1 MGSEINYQPDR
12 PNAVQAEIEGL
23 KDLIR
28 KHDHLYYVMDSPEI
42 SDREY
47 DILFR
52 KLAQLENEYPEFVTP
67 DSPTVRVGGKALD
80 KFDQTSH
87 AIPMLSLS
95 NIFEEKEL
103 IDFDARTRKLLGTIE
118 VVPYLVE
125 PKLDGVAIELV
136 YQNALLVSAGTRGD
150 GSTGE
155 DVTANVKTIKSIPL
169 SLRALGPL
177 SGASLLD
184 IRGEVFMTRSD
195 FDSLNRERDE
205 TGQASFAN
213 PRNAAAGSLR
223 QLDPAI
229 TVQRRLR
236 FLAHGIGRIEGASV
250 KTQIELLHALFD
262 LGVPA
267 NLEHTMLCHGVQ
279 AVLNHYKT
287 LNEVRDKLQFEI
299 DGAVIKVNPLD
310 WQSELGT
317 KSRSPRWAVAYK
329 FEPMQAETKVVRIEV
344 GVGRTG
350 VLTPVAIMEPVNV
363 GGVRVSRA
371 TLHNQ
376 DEIDRKDI
384 REGDIVVI
392 QRAGDVIPE
401 VVRVK
406 SEFRDTHS
414 LPYTIPDQCPV
425 CGSDAVR
432 LEGQAAKRCVN
443 SSCPARLKETIKHF
457 ASRDAM
463 DIEGLGEKL
472 VERLVDERLV
482 KDPADIFY
490 LDVDTLTVMER
501 MGKKS
506 AGNLINAIDRA
517 KQVSLDRFIFSLGI
531 PLVGASA
538 ARLLSQSFG
547 DLDSLAEKDSIELRK
562 IPGIGPEVAQSVVS
576 FFTEQR
582 NRRMIE
588 RLLSAGVSLK
598 RENKPANVEA
608 GFFEG
613 KTVVFTGSI
622 SIPRSAA
629 KKMVEDAGGIVG
641 SSVSKK
647 TDFVVVG
654 EDPGSKLEKA
664 REFGIRILSE
674 NEFIALTG
682 VSDKQT

>member
-1 MGSEINYQPDR
+1 MGSEINFPTDR
-12 PNAVQAEIEGL
+12 SNNAQAEIERL
-23 KDLIR
+23 RDLIR

-47 DILFR
+47 DVLFR
-52 KLAQLENEYPEFVTP
+52 KLERLENEYPEFVTP
-67 DSPTVRVGGKALD
+67 DSPTVRVGGKALE

-87 AIPMLSLS
+87 AMPMLSLS
-95 NIFEEKEL
+95 NIFDEREL
-103 IDFDARTRKLLGTIE
+103 IDFDARTRKLLGRID
-118 VVPYLVE
+118 VVSYLVE

-155 DVTANVKTIKSIPL
+155 DVTSNVKTIKAIPL
-169 SLRALGPL
+169 SLRALGLL
-177 SGASLLD
+177 SEASLLD

-195 FDSLNRERDE
+195 FDSLNKERDE
-205 TGQASFAN
+205 MGQPSFAN

-223 QLDPAI
+223 QLDPRI
-229 TVQRRLR
+229 TAQRRLSFR
-236 FLAHGIGRIEGASV
+236 AHGIGRIEGASV

-262 LGVPA
+262 LGVPT
-267 NLEHTMLCHGVQ
+267 NLEHSMLCHGVE
-279 AVLNHYKT
+279 AVLNHYRT
-287 LNEVRDKLQFEI
+287 LNEIRDNLQFEI
-299 DGAVIKVNPLD
+299 DGAVIKVNSLD

-329 FEPMQAETKVVRIEV
+329 FEPLQAETKVVRIEV

-350 VLTPVAIMEPVNV
+350 VLTPVAIMEPVTV
-363 GGVRVSRA
+363 GGVTVSRA

-414 LPYTIPDQCPV
+414 QPYNIPEQCPV

-490 LDVDTLTVMER
+490 LNVDTLTAMER

-506 AGNLINAIDRA
+506 ANNLVNAINRA
-517 KQVSLDRFIFSLGI
+517 KLVSLDRFIFSLGI

-547 DLDSLAEKDSIELRK
+547 DLDSLSEKDATGLMK

-582 NRRMIE
+582 NIVMIE
-588 RLLSAGVSLK
+588 RLLAAGVSPGN
-598 RENKPANVEA
+598 ENRLANVDN
-608 GFFEG
+608 GILQG

-622 SIPRSAA
+622 SIPRGSA
-629 KKMVEDAGGIVG
+629 KKMVEEAGGIVG

-682 VSDKQT
+682 ETDK